1 MHSQYKIVRYING
14 TPATRKQLSDEHIIT
29 GGGAMTAIT
38 AAISRSL
45 LSDAGSTSTNK
56 LSDDRILKPGRDGYE
71 KETTDQYQ

>member
-14 TPATRKQLSDEHIIT
+14 TPATRKQLSDEHVIT

-45 LSDAGSTSTNK
+45 LYDAGSTSMNNK
-56 LSDDRILKPGRDGYE
+56 TPAESAETGGSDYE
-71 KETTDQYQ
+71 KEKAWQYQ

>member
-1 MHSQYKIVRYING
+1 MHSQYKIIRYING

-29 GGGAMTAIT
+29 DGGAMTAIT

-56 LSDDRILKPGRDGYE
+56 LTEDRISETGRDGYE
-71 KETTDQYQ
+71 KETPVRYQ